1 MDFRS
6 WCLRYFPGGTFSDG
20 GDQYSCRNHYRDEK
34 NASLSFCDSRRAW
47 NDFGQGEG
55 GKISEFCREHGLP
68 EWDGAPEH
76 REERKP
82 LPAPNERASEARRLW
97 EQGNPVANHP
107 YLTRKGIDGQGC
119 RVTGDGTLL
128 VPAYTL
134 SGGDVVGVERID
146 AAGSK
151 KHLGTKGGAFFPC
164 GDVKDGKTVLIAEG
178 FATAKSIHA
187 ITGFPTLAAFGAV
200 NLLGAAQ
207 SLRGREVLIC
217 PDADDAG
224 RKTAA
229 QCRAAGFRVVE
240 LPPDSRNGLDW
251 NDVMVEQGL
260 EPAKAL
266 FRDRWAVAQVERV
279 EAPREEKKPKYDF
292 PMMTA
297 KELYQADFP
306 REEWPIDQIIPQGL
320 SVLAAPGKTGKSFMV
335 LQMGMAIT
343 HGRPFLGQKTK
354 KGPVIYAA
362 LEDSFAALKDRMISV
377 FPDMSELSDDFH
389 MLTEFPRL
397 DEEGLGYLT
406 SMIEK
411 IKPVLCVF
419 DTWVKV
425 KPVGKSKRD
434 ENVYESDSRFSS
446 EIKKVADRYGT
457 AILLLTHFHKG
468 GGQRKDWLEAITG
481 SLGLVGVAD
490 QLLAIERERNAIT
503 GILKRAG
510 RKLVDSEEIG
520 MNWINPGWE
529 FCGNAQEMLQSTQ
542 RQEILSVVKEAGEP
556 VSARYAA
563 EMLGKNQ
570 NTVKNLMRKMVKA
583 GTLNVTSQGRYFP
596 NDGYT
601 DRRFPKEEDS
611 RDDETVVGVV
621 SVVGC
626 SQRSRCSPVVTP
638 VVQTTVD
645 YGDDE
650 SVVGAE
656 PSDTKRPEG
665 SDYGDYGDYTNHT
678 KGNLEPFFPGGLK
691 TGLSLPRGGP
701 SIEDLASRAG
711 VSQAAVQEELDRWKK
726 CGRLKEDGDGTIHL
740 LAGTSYPGQ
749 GEDVPE
755 DEDEPP
761 VSAPKGPP
769 KTLRLPAPSERR
781 HIGMKDVSLSDALA
795 WAQSVPG
802 LVAQLKARAVKEHD
816 PVMERS
822 ARDLYE
828 SLVRIEYAD
837 HLQRGLDGEAPGQA
851 ALFFPPDEPPAPATP
866 PKEPSTPRGEDRSGP
881 PPGWLEEQPEA
892 VQAEYRA
899 KVKRLKGVDMPD
911 YEGVALLR
919 TWEEFR
925 GRR

>member
-6 WCLRYFPGGTFSDG
+6 WCKTYFPGGTFSDG
-20 GDQYSCRNHYRDEK
+20 GDHYSCKNHLRGEK
-34 NASLSFCDSRRAW
+34 KGSLSFW
-47 NDFGQGEG
+47 NSGRGWKDFGVNEH

-187 ITGFPTLAAFGAV
+187 ITGFPALAAFGSI

-266 FRDRWAVAQVERV
+266 FRDRWAVAQAERA
-279 EAPREEKKPKYDF
+279 EAEKKPKYDYF

-397 DEEGLGYLT
+397 DEEGLEYLT
-406 SMIEK
+406 RMIEK

-490 QLLAIERERNAIT
+490 QLLAIERERNAMT

-570 NTVKNLMRKMVKA
+570 NTVKNLMRKMVRA

-611 RDDETVVGVV
+611 PDDETVV

-626 SQRSRCSPVVTP
+626 SQRSQRSRCSQVVTP

-645 YGDDE
+645 YGGDE
-650 SVVGAE
+650 SVVCAE
-656 PSDTKRPEG
+656 PSDSKRPGG
-665 SDYGDYGDYTNHT
+665 SDYSDYGDYTNHT

-691 TGLSLPRGGP
+691 TGLSSPRGY
-701 SIEDLASRAG
+701 SVSELATLGG
-711 VSQAAVQEELDRWKK
+711 VTEEAVREELNRWEK
-726 CGRLKEDGDGTIHL
+726 CGRLKEDGEKIIILEGTR
-740 LAGTSYPGQ
+740 YPGDDQ
-749 GEDVPE
+749 EPPE

-769 KTLRLPAPSERR
+769 KLPAAPPEKR
-781 HIGMKDVSLSDALA
+781 HVGMKDVSLADAES
-795 WAQSVPG
+795 WAAGVPG
-802 LVAQLKARAVKEHD
+802 LVAQLKAQAVREHD
-816 PVMERS
+816 PVMSRS

-837 HLQRGLDGEAPGQA
+837 HLQKGLDAGGGEEAGQSS
-851 ALFFPPDEPPAPATP
+851 LLFPPPEPPAPATP
-866 PKEPSTPRGEDRSGP
+866 PGKNPL
-881 PPGWLEEQPEA
+881 LEIA
-892 VQAEYRA
+892 
-899 KVKRLKGVDMPD
+899 
-911 YEGVALLR
+911 
-919 TWEEFR
+919 EEFDNED
-925 GRR
+925 